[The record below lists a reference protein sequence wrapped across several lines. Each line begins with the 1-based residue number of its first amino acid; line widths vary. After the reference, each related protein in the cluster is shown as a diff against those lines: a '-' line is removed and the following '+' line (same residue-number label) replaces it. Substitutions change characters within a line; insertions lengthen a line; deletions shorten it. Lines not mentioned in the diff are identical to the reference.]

1 LGQKDSDKGEHGLGQ
16 SSVYD
21 AFAGTAGYY
30 ARYRFDYPVQIA
42 QIIGSA
48 FGLDG
53 KGRLLDAGCGTGKLT
68 FLLKPLFEQ
77 AVGVDRSAGMLTEA
91 ERQAKSQGI
100 TGIRWVVSPAED
112 AGADLGE
119 FRLVSCGDAFHW
131 MDRDKALTAW
141 HGLLEQRGGLAVV
154 GAGGGSA
161 SGPEPW
167 QVAMWEVIHRHLGP
181 RRRNAEWQ
189 ERTTKRHEE
198 VIRESGLFRLV
209 SLGHVEHTGV
219 RDFDSVLGFLYS
231 TSFCNKSLLGDKVP
245 RFEEDLRRSLLHV
258 EPSGRFAEPL
268 RAEYIL
274 AQPTPSSR
282 ARRLARPPAQC

>member
-1 LGQKDSDKGEHGLGQ
+1 MNQ
-16 SSVYD
+16 SSAYD
-21 AFAGTAGYY
+21 PFAGTAGYY
-30 ARYRFDYPVQIA
+30 ACHRHDYPVQIA
-42 QIIGSA
+42 QIIASA

-53 KGRLLDAGCGTGKLT
+53 RGRLLDAGCGTGKLT

-77 AVGVDRSAGMLTEA
+77 AVGVDRSAAMLAEA
-91 ERQAKSQGI
+91 ERQAKRQGI
-100 TGIRWVVSPAED
+100 AGISWVLGTAED
-112 AGADLGE
+112 AGADLGK

-131 MDRDKALTAW
+131 MDREKALTTW

-154 GAGGGSA
+154 GAGGGSG

-181 RRRNAEWQ
+181 RRHNAEWQ

-198 VIRESGLFRLV
+198 VIRESGLFRLISV
-209 SLGHVEHTGV
+209 GHVEHTGV

-231 TSFCNKSLLGDKVP
+231 TSFCNKGLLGDNVP
-245 RFEEDLRRSLLHV
+245 RFEEDLHRSLLRA
-258 EPSGRFAEPL
+258 EPSDRFAEPL

-274 AQPTPSSR
+274 AQR
-282 ARRLARPPAQC
+282 A